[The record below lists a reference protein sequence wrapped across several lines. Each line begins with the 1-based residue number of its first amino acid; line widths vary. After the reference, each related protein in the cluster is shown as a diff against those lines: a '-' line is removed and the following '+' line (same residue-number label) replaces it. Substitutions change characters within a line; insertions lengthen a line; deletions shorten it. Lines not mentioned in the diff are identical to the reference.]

1 MGSFISGNLI
11 MEIIIVYILGP
22 VRPAREA
29 DEQDI
34 RAHPVFAPVAWLTA
48 FVFGAAF
55 WVGFLYLIFQSG

>member
-1 MGSFISGNLI
+1 